1 MVVRTVILG
10 HGMVANHL
18 VVGLERIKNG
28 DMEPYGVPF
37 GNKDLGIDFDEI
49 EIVAS
54 YDIDSH
60 KVGKTAYTV
69 ARRAI
74 GDQVPVPKSLREL
87 VIREGVHLG
96 SVEGLPIKATGLDK
110 RYSLGDLVDIL
121 VDEWREYEPDVFLN
135 MLTTEHGKPFEDL
148 EALEYAIE
156 EDNRERLTATQF
168 YAYAA
173 AKYSREHKR
182 AVFINVIPVP
192 LANDPAIVK
201 LYKLSKGLVLGDD
214 GATGATPLTAD
225 LLEHMAERNRHV
237 LSIAQFNIGGNMDF
251 LALTIPEK
259 NIMKEFTK
267 SSIVEDILGYDAP
280 HYIKPTGYLGP
291 LGDKK
296 FVSMHIEYITFNGL
310 RDELV
315 VNYRINDSPSLA
327 GMCVDLIRLG
337 KIALDSGC
345 TGTCYPINAFFM
357 KKPGP
362 KEAKSVSKIVAFQRL
377 VDFLSERGIEILS
390 DLESR

>member
-1 MVVRTVILG
+1 MIKAVILG
-10 HGMVANHL
+10 HGMVASHL

-28 DMEPYGVPF
+28 DLKPYGVPF
-37 GNKDLGIDFDEI
+37 GFRELGIDFNDI

-54 YDIDSH
+54 YDVDSR
-60 KVGKTAYTV
+60 KVGKSMYDV
-69 ARRAI
+69 AVESL
-74 GDQVPVPKSLREL
+74 GDGIPIPESLKEL
-87 VIREGVHLG
+87 FIKEGVHLG
-96 SVEGLPIKATGLDK
+96 SVKGLPVEAVGLES
-110 RYSLGDLVDIL
+110 RYTLNELVDYL
-121 VDEWREYEPDVFLN
+121 VDEWHNYKPDVFLN
-135 MLTTEHGKPFEDL
+135 MLTTEHAEPFKDL
-148 EALEYAIE
+148 EELERVIE
-156 EDNRERLTATQF
+156 ENDVARITATQF

-173 AKYSREHKR
+173 AKYSREHKN
-182 AVFINVIPVP
+182 AVFVNVIPVP
-192 LANDPAIVK
+192 LANDPTYVK
-201 LYKLSKGLVLGDD
+201 LFELSKGLVLGDD

-225 LLEHMAERNRHV
+225 LLEHMSERNRHV

-259 NIMKEFTK
+259 NKMKEFTK
-267 SSIVEDILGYDAP
+267 SSIVEDILGYEVP

-310 RDELV
+310 RDEIF

-327 GMCVDLIRLG
+327 GMCVDLIRIG

-345 TGTCYPINAFFM
+345 YGTCYPVNAFFM

-362 KEAKSVSKIVAFQRL
+362 SDAKSISKIVAYHELKR
-377 VDFLSERGIEILS
+377 FLIERGISLTTRIEI
-390 DLESR
+390 